1 MRQNG
6 VFIRDRASSDT
17 LQRRAAQVPWALVGL
32 AGLALAIGGCARGM
46 DDIDRRT
53 QRLLSMTSER
63 VRAGTPGDR
72 TPPTE
77 VSAGRETRSK
87 SPDTTNPAA
96 PELSYS
102 VADEARDVSARLDAY
117 VAQSQPADAATAL
130 VLNLDTTLK
139 IAQTSAAEYLAAE
152 EDYIFAALRLL
163 VERHLW
169 GPRLFNDTSVTVSG
183 QGTDGSFQSAL
194 RVLNELRVTQRLPYG
209 GSVEAAWLWQATE
222 QLREQSSG
230 SYTQSSALA
239 LSGNVP
245 LLRGAGWVAQES
257 LIQAERDLVYQ
268 ARRFEDFRRSF
279 LVRVAREYFALVEA
293 QKRLRN
299 QEARVK
305 LLEQITAGET
315 ARYEAGRIAEFRRNV
330 AQNNLLS
337 AQASLAGQREQFIVD
352 AEQFKIRLGLPSGT
366 PALIVEQELDL
377 PEPEVG
383 LDRAVALAMEYRLDL
398 QNLRDQLDDR
408 RRGLANARNALL
420 PEADVTASV
429 SMPTDPR
436 DRVGGLSF
444 SPGDV
449 NYSAGITFGL
459 PLDREAERVALRQ
472 QSIALQRAVREYDRT
487 RDEIAVEV
495 RQSVRRI
502 DLARFQLNIAEQQVE
517 INRRRVLET
526 DLKAD
531 EVETQFKVDA
541 ANALQDAENERDR
554 TRTALRNAVL
564 DYLRQS
570 GQLRVGRDG
579 QFERLPGMG
588 EARPG
593 STRLSEPPAQPGA
606 VTP

>member
-1 MRQNG
+1 MQLDFFPSRTLTLYLARLFVVRIVAMLAMLVLVLMVLDLLGSSGKILAVPGNGQDELWTYVGLRVPQLIARFLPYSVLLATVITLIGLNQNSEVIAMKAAG
-6 VFIRDRASSDT
+6 LSAHQVLAPLFLTAAVVSAISFGFNESVVTRANATLKAWEGAEFGPIPAASSVRSNVYLTD
-17 LQRRAAQVPWALVGL
+17 G
-32 AGLALAIGGCARGM
+32 
-46 DDIDRRT
+46 DDILTAATLTGDG
-53 QRLLSMTSER
+53 ER
-63 VRAGTPGDR
+63 I
-72 TPPTE
+72 E
-77 VSAGRETRSK
+77 M
-87 SPDTTNPAA
+87 
-96 PELSYS
+96 
-102 VADEARDVSARLDAY
+102 RDVTWYR
-117 VAQSQPADAATAL
+117 
-130 VLNLDTTLK
+130 
-139 IAQTSAAEYLAAE
+139 
-152 EDYIFAALRLL
+152 
-163 VERHLW
+163 
-169 GPRLFNDTSVTVSG
+169 
-183 QGTDGSFQSAL
+183 
-194 RVLNELRVTQRLPYG
+194 
-209 GSVEAAWLWQATE
+209 
-222 QLREQSSG
+222 
-230 SYTQSSALA
+230 
-239 LSGNVP
+239 
-245 LLRGAGWVAQES
+245 
-257 LIQAERDLVYQ
+257 
-268 ARRFEDFRRSF
+268 RRFEDFRRSF

-420 PEADVTASV
+420 PEADATASV

-526 DLKAD
+526 ELKAD

-593 STRLSEPPAQPGA
+593 STRLSEPPVQPGA